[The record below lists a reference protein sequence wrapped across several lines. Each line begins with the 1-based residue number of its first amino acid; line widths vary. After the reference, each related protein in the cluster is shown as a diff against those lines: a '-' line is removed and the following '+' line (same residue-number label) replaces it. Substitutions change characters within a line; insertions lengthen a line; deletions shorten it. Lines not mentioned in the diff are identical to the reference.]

1 MDENWLAENE
11 EEGDAV
17 PAAGLGYD
25 EQVWIGGVRISPY
38 DCPDC
43 LRGEEFDCSQCTFFI
58 PQTCRLRSDS
68 FLMQDTRT
76 IFDIYRE
83 RRAVQRAAQFE
94 CQRKLIRAVRSE
106 LQAHGR
112 PLHYAVLARIV
123 ADRNPTLEVTEKSV
137 LFVMAHHPNVFERV
151 GEGVYEC
158 RKAKKR

>member
-1 MDENWLAENE
+1 MDENWLAESE
-11 EEGDAV
+11 EEGDTV

-25 EQVWIGGVRISPY
+25 ERVWIDGVRISPY

-43 LRGEEFDCSQCTFFI
+43 LRGEEFDCIQCTFFT
-58 PQTCRLRSDS
+58 PQTCRLRRDP

-83 RRAVQRAAQFE
+83 RRAVQHAAQLKRQQE
-94 CQRKLIRAVRSE
+94 LIHAVRSE

-123 ADRNPTLEVTEKSV
+123 ADRHPKLQVSEHRV
-137 LFVMAHHPNVFERV
+137 LKIMTSHSELFERV
-151 GEGVYEC
+151 IEGVYEC
-158 RKAKKR
+158 RRTRKR